1 MLRLKVTQLE
11 EDPFPQLL
19 RLLLLSQPQR
29 LLLLLGF
36 VMAFTILATVVVVQ
50 VKAVDLLVVAFVF
63 LVIAVT

>member
-1 MLRLKVTQLE
+1 MLRLKATQLE